1 MLSVR
6 RAWRLGVR
14 TLTALSKQ
22 EYDRIQNK
30 QRNLPNQLAR
40 ARHRVRQLESE
51 CIRYGM
57 KELLADPDHASKAF
71 DRELRQARAFNTEPK
86 V

>member
-30 QRNLPNQLAR
+30 QRNLPGQLAR
-40 ARHRVRQLESE
+40 ARHRVLQLESE
-51 CIRYGM
+51 CIRYGR
-57 KELLADPDHASKAF
+57 KDLLTDPVHADRAF
-71 DRELRQARAFNTEPK
+71 ERAFREAKAFNTEPK
-86 V
+86 E